1 MSKVSCII
9 PAYNEESRIGT
20 VLRAV
25 YDHPL
30 IDEIIVV
37 DDGSKDRTEDVV
49 KKFKG
54 VQLIVHE
61 KNKGKS
67 QAVVGGIIQSK
78 GDIIF
83 LLDADLI
90 GLTPKDISD
99 LVEPV
104 LSQKADI
111 SISMRKNSP
120 WISRKI
126 GLDFISGERVFSR
139 GLVQDHLNE
148 MQKLPHFGLEVY
160 LNKLV
165 IKNKYR
171 IKIIFWENVISLWP
185 HKKRGLLSGFKSFLL
200 MILDILRTTSI
211 FEAVCQFVKMSF
223 LKVK

>member
-1 MSKVSCII
+1 MSKISCII
-9 PAYNEESRIGT
+9 PAYNEEPRIGA

-25 YDHPL
+25 YEHPL

-67 QAVVGGIIQSK
+67 QTVVDGIVRSK
-78 GDIIF
+78 GDLIF

-99 LVEPV
+99 LIEPV
-104 LSQKADI
+104 LSHKADI
-111 SISMRKNSP
+111 SISLRKSSS

-126 GLDFISGERVFSR
+126 GFDFISGERVFSR

-148 MQKLPHFGLEVY
+148 IQKLPHFGLEVY
-160 LNKLV
+160 LNKLI

-171 IKIIFWENVISLWP
+171 IKVVFWKDVISLWP
-185 HKKRGLLSGFKSFLL
+185 RKKSGPLLGLKGFFL
-200 MILDILRTTSI
+200 MSLDILRTISI
-211 FEAVCQFVKMSF
+211 FEVVRQFVKMSF

>member
-1 MSKVSCII
+1 MSKISCII
-9 PAYNEESRIGT
+9 PAYNEELRIET

-25 YDHPL
+25 YSHPL
-30 IDEIIVV
+30 IDEVIVV
-37 DDGSKDRTEDVV
+37 DDASKDNTKDVV
-49 KKFKG
+49 RKFKG

-67 QAVVGGIIQSK
+67 QTVVDGIIQSK

-90 GLTPKDISD
+90 GLTPKNISD

-120 WISRKI
+120 WIDRKI
-126 GLDFISGERVFSR
+126 GFDFISGERVFPKK
-139 GLVQDHLNE
+139 LVQDHLNE
-148 MQKLPHFGLEVY
+148 MQKLARFGLEVY
-160 LNKLV
+160 LNKLI
-165 IKNKYR
+165 IKNKYK
-171 IKIIFWENVISLWP
+171 IKVVFWKDVVSLWKY
-185 HKKRGLLSGFKSFLL
+185 KKSGLFPGLKGDFL
-200 MILDILRTTSI
+200 MILDVLRTISI
-211 FEAVCQFVKMSF
+211 FEVVYQFVRMSF

>member
-9 PAYNEESRIGT
+9 PAYNEELRIET

-25 YDHPL
+25 YEHPL
-30 IDEIIVV
+30 INEIIVV
-37 DDGSKDRTEDVV
+37 DDASKDNTKDVV
-49 KKFKG
+49 RKFEN

-61 KNKGKS
+61 KNEGKS
-67 QAVVGGIIQSK
+67 QTVVDGIVQSK
-78 GDIIF
+78 GEIIF

-99 LVEPV
+99 LIEPV
-104 LSQKADI
+104 LSHKADI
-111 SISMRKNSP
+111 SISLRKNSP

-139 GLVQDHLNE
+139 KLVQDNLTE

-160 LNKLV
+160 LNRLI

-171 IKIIFWENVISLWP
+171 IKVVFWKDVISLWP
-185 HKKRGLLSGFKSFLL
+185 HKKSGMLLGLKGFFL
-200 MILDILRTTSI
+200 MTIDILGTISI
-211 FEAVCQFVKMSF
+211 FEAVRQFVKMSF